1 METQP
6 KTPEKGGEIVDLQMS
21 PPEIPPKKRGKIEN
35 LQISSP
41 EIQIEDLSEEKLFL
55 RKKII

>member
-6 KTPEKGGEIVDLQMS
+6 KTP
-21 PPEIPPKKRGKIEN
+21 KKREKIED

-41 EIQIEDLSEEKLFL
+41 KIQIEDLSEEKLFL
-55 RKKII
+55 

>member
-6 KTPEKGGEIVDLQMS
+6 KTPEKKGEIVDLQMS
-21 PPEIPPKKRGKIEN
+21 PPKIPPKKKEKIED
-35 LQISSP
+35 LQVSSP
-41 EIQIEDLSEEKLFL
+41 EVQIKDLSEEKLFL